1 MSLPERL
8 RQEAERLG
16 AKGLAGVIDHTVLKP
31 ETTPGMIE
39 KVVRETERYGF
50 ACAVVPPT
58 YVDYAVSIS
67 NARICTVIG
76 FPFGYAPLKAKEAEL
91 EHVLNHGVAEV
102 DIVMNVALFKA
113 RRLRQVEEELSVLT
127 RLAKERGTVVKI
139 IIETSLLDDDK
150 IVEAARLVERVGA
163 DYVKTNTGYGKRG
176 ATVRD
181 VLIIRGAISERMG
194 VKAAGGIRTA
204 VDALLMLEAGANRIG
219 TSTGPQIVEDLGR
232 VLLKGRRNVS

>member
-8 RQEAERLG
+8 RREAEKLG
-16 AKGLAGVIDHTVLKP
+16 ARGLAASIDHTVLKP
-31 ETTPGMIE
+31 ETTPDMVE
-39 KVVRETERYGF
+39 RVVREAERYGF

-67 NARICTVIG
+67 TARICTVVG

-91 EHVLNHGVAEV
+91 EHVLSHGAAEV
-102 DIVMNVALFKA
+102 DVVMNVAFFKA
-113 RRLRQVEEELSVLT
+113 GRLRQIEEELSLLT
-127 RLAKERGTVVKI
+127 RLAKERGAVVKV
-139 IIETSLLDDDK
+139 IIETSLLDDGE
-150 IVEAARLVERVGA
+150 IVEASRLVERVGA

-181 VLIIRGAISERMG
+181 VLIIRGAVSEGMG

-232 VLLKGRRNVS
+232 LLKG